1 MRTPEIWEIEKHE
14 VLPQKVHKSPL
25 GIESD
30 FFLST

>member
-1 MRTPEIWEIEKHE
+1 MYQFVYDKLIEVAGEK
-14 VLPQKVHKSPL
+14 KKYPL